1 MCYCRC
7 RHGTLFEQ
15 LAFLFVLFAEPCD
28 NIGNTAPVSVPV
40 SPIESLTTGTAPV
53 SVPVPPTESQSSR
66 ATHTAGAADD
76 CGISEQPQSGAHPD
90 SKVPCGEIELAG
102 VNNNTE
108 VVAVVGPTGQNST
121 VPTETLTTPAA
132 VTGDAAVQ
140 PPFPTISSSTT
151 TSTQPLPPPPLKTRM
166 FSFTSS
172 RTGTVPERTYLESRQ
187 LTETGAAQL
196 LLFLLLQRLKTLYPA
211 LSVVYSK
218 VFSPVANMYVQSRPA
233 WQLRQELLSID
244 WADNEALNTPEILC
258 ILQLRDLLASYG
270 DLSGGSGSSSS
281 AGRGLTY
288 VDFMRVCLCS
298 VSDVRLPTTT
308 TTTTGGGGTTT
319 AISMLQ
325 NGAGAW
331 VSQNVRC
338 SLQEL
343 VHDVL
348 FSTVQVGV

>member
-1 MCYCRC
+1 MFYYRC

-28 NIGNTAPVSVPV
+28 NIGNTAPVSVPI
-40 SPIESLTTGTAPV
+40 PPAESLTTTGTAPV

-66 ATHTAGAADD
+66 ATPTAGAADD
-76 CGISEQPQSGAHPD
+76 CGVSEHPQSGAHPD
-90 SKVPCGEIELAG
+90 SEVPCGEIELAG
-102 VNNNTE
+102 VNNDTE
-108 VVAVVGPTGQNST
+108 VVAVVVPTDQTSP
-121 VPTETLTTPAA
+121 VHTETLTPPAA

-140 PPFPTISSSTT
+140 QPPPTSTTTT

-166 FSFTSS
+166 FSFSSS

-187 LTETGAAQL
+187 LTETGAARL
-196 LLFLLLQRLKTLYPA
+196 LLFLLLQRLKTLCPA

-233 WQLRQELLSID
+233 WELRQELLTID
-244 WADNEALNTPEILC
+244 WADNEALNTQEIQC
-258 ILQLRDLLASYG
+258 ILELSGLLASYG
-270 DLSGGSGSSSS
+270 DFRGGGDCSSRSS
-281 AGRGLTY
+281 AGRGLSY
-288 VDFMRVCLCS
+288 VDFLRICLCS
-298 VSDVRLPTTT
+298 VSDVHLPTTT
-308 TTTTGGGGTTT
+308 GTTT

-348 FSTVQVGV
+348 FSTVQVGA